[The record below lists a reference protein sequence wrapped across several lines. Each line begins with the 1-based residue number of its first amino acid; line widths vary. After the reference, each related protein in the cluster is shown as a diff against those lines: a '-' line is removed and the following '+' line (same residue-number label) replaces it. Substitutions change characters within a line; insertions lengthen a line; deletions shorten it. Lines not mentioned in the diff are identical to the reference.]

1 LGKPVWLLNYNNEV
15 HNLAER
21 KNRKD
26 IQIRQQQF
34 FDYLLKDAAPAKWIK
49 EGVPAI
55 MKGRD
60 SGLGY

>member
-1 LGKPVWLLNYNNEV
+1 V